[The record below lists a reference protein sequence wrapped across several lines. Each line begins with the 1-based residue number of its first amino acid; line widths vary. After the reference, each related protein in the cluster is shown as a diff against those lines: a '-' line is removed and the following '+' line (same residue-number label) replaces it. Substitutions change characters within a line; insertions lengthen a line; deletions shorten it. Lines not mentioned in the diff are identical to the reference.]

1 MTSTVRRQLQVGMLC
16 ATVAATTAA
25 GWLQYRALRV
35 ETNELE
41 DAQLRQ
47 LVNALPDKLATDI
60 LQQAA
65 EDPAED
71 FVLQAW
77 DDQGKLLYD
86 SKPSAHVRRHDLSG
100 YSVVQ
105 QHGEAWRV
113 YGDTANGRY
122 VQASQALA
130 VRNSMAAAI
139 ALRTGLPLLAFIGL
153 MALLV
158 QVVVNRAMRPLEY
171 LTKAVAH
178 RSSAMLDPLPSDD
191 WPGELTPVV
200 LALNGMLGRFG
211 QALATQRTFV
221 ADAAHELR
229 SPITALKLQLHLME
243 RAESDEA
250 RRHNFAKL
258 HERLDRTSHLVHQLL
273 NLARVEAGPSTVD
286 FQHVDLQRFARDV
299 VADYSALADSRRIDL
314 GVESQEVVYV
324 RAEPDS
330 LRILLNNLVDNA
342 LRYAPEGGK
351 VDVIVE
357 QRGNGALLRVSDNGP
372 GVNPADLERLA
383 DRFFRPEGSRSGGC
397 GLGLSI
403 VRHIADSHGARLR
416 MENRAGGGF
425 CVSVEFF

>member
-1 MTSTVRRQLQVGMLC
+1 MSTVRRQLLIGMLC
-16 ATVAATTAA
+16 ATVAATAAA
-25 GWLQYRALRV
+25 GWLQYRALRI

-41 DAQLRQ
+41 DLQLRQ
-47 LVNALPDKLATDI
+47 LVNALPDKLAADI

-77 DDQGKLLYD
+77 DTDGRLLYD
-86 SKPSAHVRRHDLSG
+86 SKPSAHVLRHDLSG
-100 YSVVQ
+100 YSVVKQ
-105 QHGEAWRV
+105 QGEPWRV

-130 VRNSMAAAI
+130 VRNEMAAAI

-158 QVVVNRAMRPLEY
+158 QGVVNRAMRPLEY
-171 LTKAVAH
+171 LTKAVTH
-178 RSSAMLDPLPSDD
+178 RSPAMLDPLPPDG

-200 LALNGMLGRFG
+200 LALNGLLERFG
-211 QALATQRTFV
+211 QSLATQRTFV

-229 SPITALKLQLHLME
+229 SPITALKLQLHLLE
-243 RAESDEA
+243 RAENDAA
-250 RRHNFAKL
+250 RQHNFAKL

-273 NLARVEAGPSTVD
+273 NLARVEAGPAAQD
-286 FQHVDLQRFARDV
+286 LQNVDLQRLGREV
-299 VADYSALADSRRIDL
+299 VADFIALAEARHIDL
-314 GVESQEVVYV
+314 GVEADEAVYV

-330 LRILLNNLVDNA
+330 LRILLNNLIDNA
-342 LRYAPEGGK
+342 LRYAPEHGR
-351 VDVIVE
+351 VDVIV
-357 QRGNGALLRVSDNGP
+357 QQQGDGALLRVRDNGP
-372 GVNPADLERLA
+372 GVNPADLDRLA
-383 DRFFRPEGSRSGGC
+383 DRFFRPEGSRPGGC

-416 MENRAGGGF
+416 MENCAGGGF
-425 CVSVEFF
+425 SVSVEF